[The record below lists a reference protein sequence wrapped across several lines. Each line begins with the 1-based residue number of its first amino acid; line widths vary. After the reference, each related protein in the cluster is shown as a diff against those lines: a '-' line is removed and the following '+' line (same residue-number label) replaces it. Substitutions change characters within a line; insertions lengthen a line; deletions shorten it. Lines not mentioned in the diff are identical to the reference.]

1 MKPEKVVNQTPVL
14 NQRPKNEELRK
25 QKLTSIALY
34 SILILL
40 AAVCLFPFYLMIMY
54 STHTNADIASTFL
67 VLPGTNLID
76 NFTRMTEN
84 VNIFRGFM
92 NSLIIAGGSTALT
105 IYFGGMTAYGF
116 SKFKF
121 KFNTPLF
128 LFMLATMMIPAQLSL
143 IGSYRWLGMI
153 GLLDSHAAIILP
165 AAANTFAVFFIKQ
178 FIDGSVPNEILESA
192 RIDGAGELRIFHRII
207 LPMIIPALAAIGI
220 FTFIGSWNNFIGPL
234 VLLFSED
241 KYPLPVLVAMIQGYY
256 NTDYGLMYLG
266 VALSVVPIIIVF
278 SILSRRIM
286 GSVAIGAVKG

>member
-1 MKPEKVVNQTPVL
+1 MKTNKASTLINQNVEEK
-14 NQRPKNEELRK
+14 ELRK
-25 QKLTSIALY
+25 QKLSNYILY
-34 SILILL
+34 TMLILL

-54 STHTNADIASTFL
+54 STHSNADIASTFL
-67 VLPGTNLID
+67 VVPGTNLIE

-92 NSLIIAGGSTALT
+92 NSVIIAGGSTALT

-121 KFNTPLF
+121 RFNTPLF

-178 FIDGSVPNEILESA
+178 FIDGSIPNEVLESA
-192 RIDGAGELRIFHRII
+192 RIDGASELRIFHRII
-207 LPMIIPALAAIGI
+207 LPMIVPALAAIGI
-220 FTFIGSWNNFIGPL
+220 FTFIGSWNNFISPL
-234 VLLFSED
+234 VLLFSEE

-278 SILSRRIM
+278 SILSKRIM
-286 GSVAIGAVKG
+286 SSVAIGAVKG

>member
-1 MKPEKVVNQTPVL
+1 MEPNKATTSL
-14 NQRPKNEELRK
+14 NQNTEEELLRK
-25 QKLTSIALY
+25 QKITNFILY
-34 SILILL
+34 TFLIML

-54 STHTNADIASTFL
+54 STHSNADIASSFL
-67 VLPGTNLID
+67 YLPGTHLLENLS
-76 NFTRMTEN
+76 RMTEN

-92 NSLIIAGGSTALT
+92 NSFIIAGGSTALT

-121 KFNTPLF
+121 KYNTPLF

-178 FIDGSVPNEILESA
+178 FIDGSIPNEILESA

-207 LPMIIPALAAIGI
+207 LPMIVPALAAIGI
-220 FTFIGSWNNFIGPL
+220 FTFIGSWNNFISPL
-234 VLLFSED
+234 VLLFSEE

-256 NTDYGLMYLG
+256 TTDYGLMYLG

-278 SILSRRIM
+278 SILSKRIM